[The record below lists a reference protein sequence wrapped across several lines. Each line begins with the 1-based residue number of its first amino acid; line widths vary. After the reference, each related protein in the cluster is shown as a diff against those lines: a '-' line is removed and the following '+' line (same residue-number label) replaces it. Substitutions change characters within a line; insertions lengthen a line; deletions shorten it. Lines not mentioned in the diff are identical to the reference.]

1 MESKMEINT
10 KGVEHIG
17 SELKSE
23 KFELLFR
30 RFLFNKLAVV
40 GTVIVILLCLFSI
53 VGPFMTKYGPLDID
67 PMNRLQPPSADHW
80 FGTDNFGRDLFS
92 RVVHGGRVS
101 LVVGFS
107 AALLTAII
115 GMIIGLYSSYYRI
128 LDHVLMRICDGLI
141 AFPDILLAIAI
152 TAILGPNPFN
162 VVIAITIVKVPAM
175 ARIVRSAALVVKEQ
189 TYIEALKAQGASS
202 WRIIW
207 VHMAPNTISPFLVQ
221 MTYVFALSIILEA
234 GLSFLGAGV
243 PAPNPSW
250 GNILYDGKAV
260 IFRAWWMT
268 LFPSIFI
275 TLAVL
280 GLNLLGDGLR
290 DLLDPHTSKANKK
303 LK

>member
-1 MESKMEINT
+1 MEINT

>member
-1 MESKMEINT
+1 MEINT

-40 GTVIVILLCLFSI
+40 GTVIVILLCLFST

>member
-1 MESKMEINT
+1 MEINT

-23 KFELLFR
+23 KFKLLFR